1 MSEVVSSVGRSWA
14 DAKSELYTK
23 EELAASELR
32 VALISELIK
41 ARQEKGITQKDLEE
55 MSGVKQPVIARM
67 ETGTTSPQV
76 DTMLKVLI
84 PLGYKLAIVPVE

>member
-41 ARQEKGITQKDLEE
+41 ARQEKGITQKDLEK

-67 ETGTTSPQV
+67 ETGATSPQV

-84 PLGYKLAIVPVE
+84 PLGYTLAIVPVE